1 MLIMTHNFKTKNMKI
16 IVSHVMAAYN
26 KMTLDIRSIINDEQ
40 VNMDDYSLD
49 WCKMV
54 TTRLDEV
61 SDEYDEMGE
70 NDEYFPIER
79 ILIVLGDLYE
89 IYEYV
94 VDVVDRAPELS
105 RMTIDWKVMNSIRDR
120 MEEFMGK

>member
-1 MLIMTHNFKTKNMKI
+1 MKI